1 MSAQLVWL
9 DDLPRYATR
18 RGVYTALRTSRP
30 KPCMR
35 RRFEEL
41 GSHPYPDGKG
51 KRVRAVCL
59 LAPSPPC
66 RHGSDGPRG

>member
-1 MSAQLVWL
+1 MSAQLVCL
-9 DDLPRYATR
+9 DGLPRYATR
-18 RGVYTALRTSRP
+18 RGVVTALRTSRP
-30 KPCMR
+30 TPCMR

-41 GSHPYPDGKG
+41 GPYPDGKG
-51 KRVRAVCL
+51 KCVRAVYL